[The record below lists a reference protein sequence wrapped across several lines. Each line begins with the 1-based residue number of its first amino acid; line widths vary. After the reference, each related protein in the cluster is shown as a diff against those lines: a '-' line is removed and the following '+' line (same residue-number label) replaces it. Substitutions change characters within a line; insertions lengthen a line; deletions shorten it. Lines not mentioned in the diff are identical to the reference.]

1 MAGNIIPNAVLSA
14 IDLEVRYGVQTIL
27 DRASLAV
34 NEGDRI
40 GLVGRN
46 GAGKSTFL
54 RIAAGVTEPDAGQ
67 VVRRRELITGYL
79 PQDFQLDDASTVQDN
94 ILEGAR
100 PVLDLIAEYENQAPD
115 SSRAGDLLDHI
126 NHLDGWNVEHRVKAL
141 ITHLGAPSAER
152 LAGELSGGEK
162 RRVALARAL
171 LARPDLLILDEPTNH
186 LDTESIEW
194 LEDFLAHYP
203 GSCLFVTH
211 DRYFLDRVADRIVE
225 LANGAFHSHQGG
237 YTSFLEAKALRMA
250 NEETQ
255 DARRQKFLKR
265 ELEWVRRGP
274 RARATKSRDRIDRYH
289 EAAAVRGP
297 EAELDVDLI
306 IPPAGKLANRVIELR
321 DVGIELGGRILF
333 EGLTLNLEAGQR
345 IGIVGRNGLGKTT
358 LLKIMLGELAPTW
371 GEALMGTRTQINY
384 VDQNRVRLDESKTV
398 FEEVGEGSEWVRL
411 GEENVTIRGYLGR
424 FLFSGER
431 VNTKISLLSGG
442 ERSRVVL
449 AKILKRG
456 GNVIVLD
463 EPTND
468 LDLATL
474 RVLEEALIGFGGT
487 VVAVSH
493 DRYFLNRVCT
503 SMLVFEGGGQLH
515 YGVGNYEDYQ
525 LKRASRKA
533 KAPAPPV
540 AKASTAAVPAAPKRK
555 LGFKEARELEGIEA
569 EIETREAAVARIE
582 ALFAE
587 PGFYEKHGAR
597 WQELQTELD
606 AAKAD
611 AARLYARWEQLEAL
625 RAATV

>member
-1 MAGNIIPNAVLSA
+1 
-14 IDLEVRYGVQTIL
+14 
-27 DRASLAV
+27 
-34 NEGDRI
+34 
-40 GLVGRN
+40 
-46 GAGKSTFL
+46 
-54 RIAAGVTEPDAGQ
+54 
-67 VVRRRELITGYL
+67 
-79 PQDFQLDDASTVQDN
+79 
-94 ILEGAR
+94 
-100 PVLDLIAEYENQAPD
+100 
-115 SSRAGDLLDHI
+115 
-126 NHLDGWNVEHRVKAL
+126 
-141 ITHLGAPSAER
+141 
-152 LAGELSGGEK
+152 
-162 RRVALARAL
+162 
-171 LARPDLLILDEPTNH
+171 
-186 LDTESIEW
+186 
-194 LEDFLAHYP
+194 
-203 GSCLFVTH
+203 
-211 DRYFLDRVADRIVE
+211 
-225 LANGAFHSHQGG
+225 
-237 YTSFLEAKALRMA
+237 
-250 NEETQ
+250 
-255 DARRQKFLKR
+255 
-265 ELEWVRRGP
+265 
-274 RARATKSRDRIDRYH
+274 
-289 EAAAVRGP
+289 
-297 EAELDVDLI
+297 LI
-306 IPPAGKLANRVIELR
+306 IPPASKLANRVIELR
-321 DVGIELGGRILF
+321 DVGIELGGRVLF

-358 LLKIMLGELAPTW
+358 LLKIMLGELAPTR

-398 FEEVGEGSEWVRL
+398 FDEVGEGSEWVRL

-503 SMLVFEGGGQLH
+503 SMLVFEGGGAVS
-515 YGVGNYEDYQ
+515 YSVGNYEDYQ
-525 LKRASRKA
+525 IKRASRKA
-533 KAPAPPV
+533 KAPAPAV
-540 AKASTAAVPAAPKRK
+540 AKVSAPAAAVATARRK

-569 EIETREAAVARIE
+569 EIEIREAAVARIE

-597 WQELQTELD
+597 WQELQAELD

-611 AARLYARWEQLEAL
+611 AARLYARWEELEAL
-625 RAATV
+625 RAAAV